1 MRIQRIACWLA
12 LPVIVTAT
20 AVLVLSN
27 RTIVAQAKDRV
38 NAVLRDAPLEDA
50 LDVIWTGESREIT
63 VNPTTAM
70 NARPVRLNL
79 KNASPE
85 EAVRAVAKAAG
96 AEVVIEGAALKVG
109 PEEDELDLS
118 APRLETRVFG
128 QTKFLPDSDAA
139 LRIVTLNHETGAPVA
154 NADVVIVLSK
164 PAKTGTAG
172 FAQAVYRGRTN
183 ETGSLNASFKM
194 PALDKGSYTMTVA
207 SFGLGER
214 DRVVRNFSVEPAA
227 QILLTTDKP
236 VYQPGQTIHI
246 RALALARPNNT
257 AVSKAEATLQVFD
270 SKGNKVFKSV
280 QPTSEYG
287 IVSADFVLATELNM
301 GSYKINA
308 SVAGAQQEK
317 TVTVDRY
324 VLPKFKVEFQPERS
338 WYLPGESMSGTVN
351 AQYFFGKPVAGQ
363 VRIAFSTFD
372 AGFNQFAEVTGR
384 LDDTGHFKFNQKLPT
399 FFAGLPLEQGA
410 AFVKCEITVTDTAD
424 HEENATKSVPVAK
437 SGMKVTVI
445 PESPTAV
452 PGADNRFYILTAYPD
467 GTPAQATCR
476 VTLSGTGG
484 RSTVREP
491 VRTDAGGLTTVAF
504 KVADTSTSVDV
515 SARDDRGRIGTS
527 SLNLEK
533 TDATGVLLRTDKSLY
548 KVGESAYLVAYS
560 PQGRATMY
568 FDVLRDRQ
576 TVLTK
581 SVDLKDG
588 RADVNLALTPDL
600 SGTLE
605 IHAYR
610 IGRDGEIRRDTRVIY
625 VDPANDLKVAVA
637 PDKDTYLPGSPAKV
651 RFTVTGPD
659 GRPRPSALGVSIVDE
674 SVFALQEMQPGM
686 EKVYFLL
693 EKEILEPR
701 YEIHGFSPQDIV
713 RPIPLTRDA
722 PRQRAAGALFAALPR
737 RDANVT
743 QLANTWQEKSVA
755 LRDRAWTAV
764 AKDAEQIRLAV
775 NAYLE
780 RRSDMPV
787 VGEDLATR
795 LVTLGYLKYAYS
807 RDPWKTPYRV
817 RANGDSYRQGWYVES
832 PGPDKK
838 WSTGDEITIWVWP
851 SNKVD
856 AANGPWG
863 GMQRRRGGVMNE
875 DVVFFDGRL
884 GMAEGMAGGR
894 PMPAVAA
901 PMRDLKAM
909 DRSDVTD
916 KLSVLS
922 SSVRGEEAVPAARVR
937 EYFPE
942 TLLFQP
948 NLVTDN
954 NGVATLDFPMAD
966 SITTWRM
973 TAMAS
978 TRAGALGSVTAP
990 LRAFQDF
997 FVDINFPVRLT
1008 QGDEVSVPVS
1018 VYNYLNVPQTVTLN
1032 ADKEDWFTLTGDARQ
1047 VVQLGANEVKGV
1059 RFRIKATGLGFR
1071 KLTVRAQGT
1080 SRADAVRREVEIVP
1094 NGKRFEQAFNGR
1106 LSGNVQQT
1114 VTIPESAIKDASNI
1128 LIKIYPGFFS
1138 TVIEGMD
1145 KILRM
1150 PFGCF
1155 EQTSSVTYPNLLVLD
1170 YMKRTQRTTP
1180 EIQMKAEQYVN
1191 VGYQRL
1197 LSYEVDGGGFSW
1209 FGSAPANKVL
1219 TAYGLQEFADML
1231 AVWDVDES
1239 MIQRTRDWEARNQNA
1254 DGSWSPDKD
1263 YIDEGLGPMWK
1274 DNLLSTAY
1282 ITWGMAESGKA
1293 IKGDMGAV
1301 DKAMNYIRGHASEAK
1316 DNYALAILANAMVS
1330 AAPDDPATI
1339 SVLDRLIEQRTDE
1352 DGKTFWKTEQATMTF
1367 CRGDYS
1373 NVETTALAAYA
1384 LIRSGRQPDVAT
1396 RALEWLISK
1405 RDPSGTWGTTQATIL
1420 TLKAMVASMGA
1431 QTQRGEATV
1440 TVMVNGNEAG
1450 TARITPQN
1458 ADVLQQIDAKSFVKA
1473 GANDVQLI
1481 VTGTG
1486 TMMYGISAYH
1496 YIPWEV
1502 IREPKSP
1509 MEITVKYDRE
1519 RLQKDETLTCDV
1531 TVAYV
1536 PGNIGPVP
1544 VAVNAVDRIGILPE
1558 PKSANMVVVD
1568 LGIPPGFSVEQ
1579 GDLADLVDRK
1589 VITRF
1594 ETTGRQVILYFDK
1607 IEAGKPV
1614 AMKIRM
1620 KAQFPLKART
1630 PESVV
1635 YQYYEPDRRT
1645 VAAPVDLEVV
1655 GA

>member
-384 LDDTGHFKFNQKLPT
+384 LDDTGHFKFNQNLPT
-399 FFAGLPLEQGA
+399 FFAGLPLEQGN

-693 EKEILEPR
+693 EKEILQPR
-701 YEIHGFSPQDIV
+701 YEIHGFSPSDIV
-713 RPIPLTRDA
+713 RPMPLTRDA

-737 RDANVT
+737 RDQNVA

-755 LRDRAWTAV
+755 LQSRAWVAV
-764 AKDAEQIRLAV
+764 AKDAEEIRLAV
-775 NAYLE
+775 NSYLE
-780 RRSDMPV
+780 RRSDMPA

-795 LVTLGYLKYAYS
+795 LVTQGYLKYANS

-817 RANGDSYRQGWYVES
+817 RSNGDSYRQGWYVES

-856 AANGPWG
+856 VANGRWG
-863 GMQRRRGGVMNE
+863 GGRRRGGVMNE
-875 DVVFFDGRL
+875 DLVFFDGGVMLDGRA
-884 GMAEGMAGGR
+884 GFAGGR
-894 PMPAVAA
+894 PVTAVA
-901 PMRDLKAM
+901 PPLMRQLKAM
-909 DRSDVTD
+909 DRDVSD
-916 KLSVLS
+916 KLTVLGTFS
-922 SSVRGEEAVPAARVR
+922 AAGAEAVPAARVR

-1032 ADKEDWFTLTGDARQ
+1032 ADKEDWFTLTGDAKQ

-1128 LIKIYPGFFS
+1128 LVKIYPGFFS

-1170 YMKRTQRTTP
+1170 YMKRTKRVTP
-1180 EIQMKAEQYVN
+1180 ELQMKAEQYVN

-1219 TAYGLQEFADML
+1219 TAYGLQEFADMI

-1239 MIQRTRDWEARNQNA
+1239 MIQRTREWEARNQNA
-1254 DGSWSPDKD
+1254 DGSWSPDAN

-1274 DNLLSTAY
+1274 SNLLATAY
-1282 ITWGMAESGKA
+1282 ITWGMAESGRA
-1293 IKGDMGAV
+1293 VKGDMAPV
-1301 DKAMNYIRGHASEAK
+1301 DKAMGYIKSHISEAK
-1316 DNYALAILANAMVS
+1316 DNYALAVLANAMVS

-1339 SVLDRLIEQRTDE
+1339 SVLDKLIEGRTDE

-1367 CRGDYS
+1367 SRGDSS

-1384 LIRSGRQPDVAT
+1384 LIRAGRQPDVAT
-1396 RALEWLISK
+1396 RALEWLIGK

-1431 QTQRGEATV
+1431 KPSA
-1440 TVMVNGNEAG
+1440 
-1450 TARITPQN
+1450 ARP
-1458 ADVLQQIDAKSFVKA
+1458 
-1473 GANDVQLI
+1473 
-1481 VTGTG
+1481 
-1486 TMMYGISAYH
+1486 
-1496 YIPWEV
+1496 P
-1502 IREPKSP
+1502 SP
-1509 MEITVKYDRE
+1509 
-1519 RLQKDETLTCDV
+1519 
-1531 TVAYV
+1531 
-1536 PGNIGPVP
+1536 
-1544 VAVNAVDRIGILPE
+1544 
-1558 PKSANMVVVD
+1558 
-1568 LGIPPGFSVEQ
+1568 
-1579 GDLADLVDRK
+1579 
-1589 VITRF
+1589 
-1594 ETTGRQVILYFDK
+1594 
-1607 IEAGKPV
+1607 
-1614 AMKIRM
+1614 
-1620 KAQFPLKART
+1620 
-1630 PESVV
+1630 
-1635 YQYYEPDRRT
+1635 
-1645 VAAPVDLEVV
+1645 
-1655 GA
+1655 

>member
-1 MRIQRIACWLA
+1 MKVSKTLLWLA
-12 LPVIVTAT
+12 VPVLTA
-20 AVLVLSN
+20 ALVALLLSQA
-27 RTIVAQAKDRV
+27 TTVVAQSKNRV
-38 NAVLRDAPLEDA
+38 NAVLRDAPLEEA
-50 LDVIWTGESREIT
+50 LDVIWNGESRQVT
-63 VNPTTAM
+63 VNPTVAK
-70 NARPVRLNL
+70 NARPVRLTL
-79 KNASPE
+79 RNAAPE
-85 EAVRAVAKAAG
+85 DAVRAVVKAAG
-96 AEVVIEGAALKVG
+96 AEASIEGAVVTVG
-109 PEEDELDLS
+109 PEEELDLS

-128 QTKFLPDSDAA
+128 QTKFLPNANAA
-139 LRIVTLNHETGAPVA
+139 LRIVTLNHETGAPVS

-164 PAKTGTAG
+164 PAKTGIAG
-172 FAQAVYRGRTN
+172 FAEAVFRGRTN

-236 VYQPGQTIHI
+236 VYQPSQTIHI
-246 RALALARPNNT
+246 RALALARPNNNPV
-257 AVSKAEATLQVFD
+257 ANAEATLQVFD

-280 QPTSEYG
+280 QPTSPYG

-301 GSYKINA
+301 GTYKINA

-338 WYLPGESMSGTVN
+338 WYLPGETISGTVN
-351 AQYFFGKPVAGQ
+351 AHYFFGKPVAGQ

-384 LDDTGHFKFNQKLPT
+384 LDNTGHFKFNQKLPT
-399 FFAGLPLEQGA
+399 FFAGLPLEQGN

-437 SGMKVTVI
+437 SGLKVTII
-445 PESPTAV
+445 PESQNAV
-452 PGADNRFYILTAYPD
+452 PGADNRFYILTSYPD
-467 GTPAQATCR
+467 GTPAQTTSK
-476 VTLSGTGG
+476 VTLWGTGG

-491 VRTDAGGLTTVAF
+491 IRTDAGGLAVLAF
-504 KVADTSTSVDV
+504 KIADTSTSVDV
-515 SARDDRGRIGTS
+515 SARDDRGGIGTS
-527 SLNLEK
+527 SLNLQK

-548 KVGESAYLVAYS
+548 KVSESAYLVAYS

-581 SVDLKDG
+581 SVDLKNG
-588 RADVNLALTPDL
+588 RADMNLALTPDL

-637 PDKDTYLPGSPAKV
+637 PDKDTYLPGSQAKV

-659 GRPRPSALGVSIVDE
+659 GRPRPSALGISIVDE

-686 EKVYFLL
+686 EKAYFLL

-713 RPIPLTRDA
+713 RPMPLTRDA

-737 RDANVT
+737 RDQNVT
-743 QLANTWQEKSVA
+743 QLANTWQEKSMA
-755 LRDRAWTAV
+755 LQSRAWVAV
-764 AKDAEQIRLAV
+764 AKDAEAIRLAV
-775 NAYLE
+775 NKYME
-780 RRSDMPV
+780 RRGEMPA

-795 LVTLGYLKYAYS
+795 LVTQGYLTHANS
-807 RDPWKTPYRV
+807 RDPWKMPYRV
-817 RANGDSYRQGWYVES
+817 RAYGETYRQGWYVQS
-832 PGPDKK
+832 PGPDRQ
-838 WSTGDEITIWVWP
+838 WNTGDDISVWVWP
-851 SNKVD
+851 TNKVNTD
-856 AANGPWG
+856 FFRGEG
-863 GMQRRRGGVMNE
+863 IRLRRGGIAIDGIE
-875 DVVFFDGRL
+875 ARQLGVV
-884 GMAEGMAGGR
+884 GGFADDR
-894 PMPAVAA
+894 PVP
-901 PMRDLKAM
+901 
-909 DRSDVTD
+909 T
-916 KLSVLS
+916 
-922 SSVRGEEAVPAARVR
+922 AVPLVTKEKSAGVDRLDAAAEPASGPAPAQVR

-954 NGVATLDFPMAD
+954 NGVASLEFPMAD

-978 TRAGALGSVTAP
+978 ARNGALGSVTAP

-1032 ADKEDWFTLTGDARQ
+1032 AEKEDWFTLTGDAKQ
-1047 VVQLGANEVKGV
+1047 TVQLGANEVKGV

-1106 LSGNVQQT
+1106 LTGNVQQT

-1128 LIKIYPGFFS
+1128 LVKIYPGFFS
-1138 TVIEGMD
+1138 TVVEGMD

-1254 DGSWSPDKD
+1254 DGSWSPDKN

-1274 DNLLSTAY
+1274 NNLLSTAY

-1293 IKGDMGAV
+1293 VKGDMSAV
-1301 DKAMNYIRGHASEAK
+1301 DKAVNYIRIHASEAR

-1330 AAPDDPATI
+1330 AAPDDPTTA
-1339 SVLDRLIEQRTDE
+1339 SVIDRLIEQRTDE
-1352 DGKTFWKTEQATMTF
+1352 DGKTFWNTEQATMTF

-1384 LIRSGRQPDVAT
+1384 LIRSGRQPNVAT

-1458 ADVLQQIDAKSFVKA
+1458 ADVLQQIDAKSFVKP

-1481 VTGTG
+1481 LTGTG

-1502 IREPKSP
+1502 ICEPKNP

-1519 RLQKDETLTCDV
+1519 RLQKDEALTCDV

-1536 PGNIGPVP
+1536 PGNISPVP
-1544 VAVNAVDRIGILPE
+1544 VTVTAVDRIGILPA
-1558 PKSANMVVVD
+1558 PKTANMVVVD

-1579 GDLADLVDRK
+1579 GDLANLVDRK

-1655 GA
+1655 G